1 MKMFNK
7 AKNKFLIIII
17 IACFVLAGLF
27 YYFLN
32 KNISKIDISKD
43 YVYSNE
49 IYGTDEDG
57 YIEVPKINLKGEKI
71 DRINKLIKDNYDS
84 ISRLEEYDYN
94 YEYSISK
101 NILALKIEYAY
112 FEDNNLY
119 EATRSFQTI
128 HIDLKN
134 GNILSDDDILKM
146 YNINKEYINSYLETK
161 FNTYYNDLVEGKFYT
176 KEECNYECFLNNR
189 GITTNYSDN
198 VSYYIQDGVLTL
210 FKFYYSASDYLE
222 QQYFNDENYQFI
234 IKE

>member
-1 MKMFNK
+1 M
-7 AKNKFLIIII
+7 
-17 IACFVLAGLF
+17 
-27 YYFLN
+27 
-32 KNISKIDISKD
+32 
-43 YVYSNE
+43 
-49 IYGTDEDG
+49 
-57 YIEVPKINLKGEKI
+57 
-71 DRINKLIKDNYDS
+71 
-84 ISRLEEYDYN
+84 
-94 YEYSISK
+94 
-101 NILALKIEYAY
+101 KIEYAY